1 MSLRPFALNLSSC
14 SWLKSP
20 TASVFVRVY
29 YMFMHALLAKKV
41 QILVL
46 PEIADS
52 GGYLFEVVAVQRKEG
67 ERSTFRELLQDLV
80 VCTFDSEVRGL
91 VRAETGCGV

>member
-1 MSLRPFALNLSSC
+1 MAEIADSVSICTFVPVYGC
-14 SWLKSP
+14 S
-20 TASVFVRVY
+20 TDT
-29 YMFMHALLAKKV
+29 KV

-52 GGYLFEVVAVQRKEG
+52 GGYIFEVVAVQRKEG

-80 VCTFDSEVRGL
+80 VSTFDSEVHGL

>member
-1 MSLRPFALNLSSC
+1 MAEITDSVSICTCVLQVYVC
-14 SWLKSP
+14 S
-20 TASVFVRVY
+20 TGT
-29 YMFMHALLAKKV
+29 KV

-52 GGYLFEVVAVQRKEG
+52 RGYLFEVVAVQRKEG

-80 VCTFDSEVRGL
+80 VGTFDSEVHGL